1 MKIKVQKIVGNLV
14 DKRGTAIENS
24 RQYLLLGT
32 DILRK
37 TIEPLFS
44 VMVLLHDALD
54 TYWSLRLGL

>member
-1 MKIKVQKIVGNLV
+1 MVHECNDHLERFSRPQ
-14 DKRGTAIENS
+14 AIENS